1 MSAMAEPPNPPGA
14 QWREE
19 ELERLFGELSVQ
31 LRAGAGRAARAAA
44 DVYLTDEPPTLTI
57 ELDVA
62 GLEPESLDV
71 ALEGDL
77 LTIRGERRRP
87 RGVRRLYEHAEIDWG
102 PFARRLRIS
111 RPVDAA
117 NATAAYVRGILRI
130 ELPLTAQRPAGRV
143 LVAVRIAG

>member
-1 MSAMAEPPNPPGA
+1 MSAMAEPSDPPPA
-14 QWREE
+14 PSSEE
-19 ELERLFGELSVQ
+19 ELERLFGELSAQ
-31 LRAGAGRAARAAA
+31 LRGGSGRAARAAA
-44 DVYLTDEPPTLTI
+44 DVYLTEEPPTLTI

-62 GLEPESLDV
+62 GLEPATLDV

-87 RGVRRLYEHAEIDWG
+87 RGVRRLYQHAEIDWG

-130 ELPLTAQRPAGRV
+130 ELPLTAKRPAGRV
-143 LVAVRIAG
+143 LVAVQIAG